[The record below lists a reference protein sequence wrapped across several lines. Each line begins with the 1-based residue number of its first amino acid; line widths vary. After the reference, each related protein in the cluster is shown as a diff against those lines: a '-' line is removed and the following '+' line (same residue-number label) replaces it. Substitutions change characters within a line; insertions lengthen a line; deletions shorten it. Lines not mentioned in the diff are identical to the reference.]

1 MPTALRCAL
10 SWPGRRIDRVAPR
23 TLAYVTPE
31 VLIWARESAGYSV
44 EDAAAAVNL
53 SWSELEMVEGGHN
66 LLTLRQA
73 ERLAK
78 LYGRPFATFFLA
90 APPAEEPQE
99 TQFRRLPG
107 APAPPWPA
115 EMRLLARRIR
125 ERQDAAIELY
135 AALDEAPPWIAN
147 ARSFVADDRT
157 ALPPL
162 AREVL
167 GIGRDEQASWS
178 DKYAPLRAW
187 TDAIEAQGVLV
198 MQDGSM
204 AVDEMRGFASI
215 DSGAPVVVANTKDDP
230 RARAFTVIHEFGH
243 LVLVVNGIPLDR
255 HTERWCNEFAGE
267 VLMPPDWLA
276 QAFRESAAPSLLG
289 RIEQVARTFSVTP
302 LAAAVRVRASG
313 LVAESDGDDVINEIR
328 SRAWEPP
335 PARRGGDYYLN
346 QIAGLG
352 PRFIQLV
359 FSALDGQAV
368 TYPVASTLLAG
379 VRVNHFERLRDELA
393 HRI

>member
-1 MPTALRCAL
+1 M
-10 SWPGRRIDRVAPR
+10 APR

-31 VLIWARESAGYSV
+31 VLLWARESAGYSL
-44 EDAAAAVNL
+44 EEAAGAIKL
-53 SWSELEMVEGGHN
+53 SWSELEMVESGHN

-73 ERLAK
+73 EKLAK
-78 LYGRPFATFFLA
+78 LYGRPVATLFLPE
-90 APPAEEPQE
+90 PPAEEPQD

-115 EMRLLARRIR
+115 PMRLLARRIR

-135 AALDEAPPWIAN
+135 EALDEAPPWTAN
-147 ARSFVADDRT
+147 AQGLVARDR
-157 ALPPL
+157 ASLPRL

-167 GIGRDEQASWS
+167 GVGRDEQTSWS
-178 DKYAPLRAW
+178 EKYAPLRAW
-187 TDAIEAQGVLV
+187 TDAVEAQGILV

-204 AVDEMRGFASI
+204 PVQEMRGFASI
-215 DSGAPVVVANTKDDP
+215 DSAVPVVVANTKDDP

-243 LVLVVNGIPLDR
+243 LVLVANGIPPDR

-267 VLMPPDWLA
+267 VLMPSGWLA
-276 QAFRESAAPSLLG
+276 EAFHESAAPSLLG
-289 RIEQVARTFSVTP
+289 KLEQVARTFSVTP

-313 LVAESDGDDVINEIR
+313 LVAERDGDDVIDEIR
-328 SRAWEPP
+328 SRSWESV
-335 PARRGGDYYLN
+335 PARSGGDYYLN
-346 QIAGLG
+346 QIASLG

-379 VRVNHFERLRDELA
+379 VKVNHFERLRDQLA
-393 HRI
+393 HRT

>member
-1 MPTALRCAL
+1 M
-10 SWPGRRIDRVAPR
+10 APR

-31 VLIWARESAGYSV
+31 VLLWARESAGYSV
-44 EDAAAAVNL
+44 EDAAAAVKL
-53 SWSELEMVEGGHN
+53 SWSELEMVEGGHD

-78 LYGRPFATFFLA
+78 LYGRPLATLFLA

-135 AALDEAPPWIAN
+135 EALDDAPPWIAN
-147 ARSFVADDRT
+147 ARSFVARDRT
-157 ALPPL
+157 SLPRL

-167 GIGRDEQASWS
+167 GVGRDEQTSWS
-178 DKYAPLRAW
+178 EEYAPLRAW
-187 TDAIEAQGVLV
+187 TDAVEAQGILV

-204 AVDEMRGFASI
+204 PVKDMRGFASI
-215 DSGAPVVVANTKDDP
+215 DSAVPVLVANTKDDP

-243 LVLVVNGIPLDR
+243 LVLVANGVPPDR
-255 HTERWCNEFAGE
+255 DTERWCNEFAGE
-267 VLMPPDWLA
+267 VLMPSEWLA
-276 QAFRESAAPSLLG
+276 EAFRESAAPSLLG
-289 RIEQVARTFSVTP
+289 RLEQVARSFSVTT
-302 LAAAVRVRASG
+302 LAAAVRVRAGG
-313 LVAESDGDDVINEIR
+313 LVTESDGDDVIDEIR
-328 SRAWEPP
+328 ARPWEPVSP
-335 PARRGGDYYLN
+335 HRGGDYYLN

-368 TYPVASTLLAG
+368 TYPVASSLLAG
-379 VRVNHFERLRDELA
+379 VKVNHFERLRDELA
-393 HRI
+393 HRT

>member
-1 MPTALRCAL
+1 M
-10 SWPGRRIDRVAPR
+10 APR
-23 TLAYVTPE
+23 TLAHVTPE
-31 VLIWARESAGYSV
+31 VLVWARESAGYSV
-44 EDAAAAVNL
+44 EDAATAVSL

-78 LYGRPFATFFLA
+78 LYGRPLATFFLA

-135 AALDEAPPWIAN
+135 EALDEPPPWTAS
-147 ARSFVADDRT
+147 ARGFVARDRT
-157 ALPPL
+157 SLPRL
-162 AREVL
+162 ARDVL
-167 GIGRDEQASWS
+167 GVGREEQATWS
-178 DKYAPLRAW
+178 DHYAPLRAW
-187 TDAIEAQGVLV
+187 TDAVEAQGILV

-204 AVDEMRGFASI
+204 PVEDMRGFASI
-215 DSGAPVVVANTKDDP
+215 DSAVPVVVANTKDDP

-243 LVLVVNGIPLDR
+243 LVLVANGVPLDR
-255 HTERWCNEFAGE
+255 YTERWCNEFAGD
-267 VLMPPDWLA
+267 VLMPSDWMA
-276 QAFRESAAPSLLG
+276 EAFRESAAPSLLG

-302 LAAAVRVRASG
+302 LAAAVRVHASG
-313 LVAESDGDDVINEIR
+313 LVAARDGDDVINEIR
-328 SRAWEPP
+328 SRAWEPV
-335 PARRGGDYYLN
+335 PARSGGDYYRN

-379 VRVNHFERLRDELA
+379 VKVNHFERLRDQLA
-393 HRI
+393 HRS

>member
-1 MPTALRCAL
+1 M
-10 SWPGRRIDRVAPR
+10 APR

-31 VLIWARESAGYSV
+31 VLVWARESAGYSV
-44 EDAAAAVNL
+44 ADAATAVSL

-78 LYGRPFATFFLA
+78 LYGRPLATFFLV
-90 APPAEEPQE
+90 APPPEEPQE

-125 ERQDAAIELY
+125 GRQDAAIELY
-135 AALDEAPPWIAN
+135 EALDEPPPWIAS
-147 ARSFVADDRT
+147 ARGFIARDRT
-157 ALPPL
+157 SLPGL
-162 AREVL
+162 ARDVL
-167 GIGRDEQASWS
+167 GVGREEQATWS
-178 DKYAPLRAW
+178 DNYAPLRGW
-187 TDAIEAQGVLV
+187 TDAVEAHGILV

-204 AVDEMRGFASI
+204 PVEDMRGFASI
-215 DSGAPVVVANTKDDP
+215 DSAVPVVVANTKDDP

-243 LVLVVNGIPLDR
+243 LVLVANGVPPDR

-267 VLMPPDWLA
+267 MLMPSDWLA
-276 QAFRESAAPSLLG
+276 EAFRESAAPSLLG

-302 LAAAVRVRASG
+302 LAAAVRVHASG
-313 LVAESDGDDVINEIR
+313 LVAARDGDDVINEIR
-328 SRAWEPP
+328 SRAWQPA
-335 PARRGGDYYLN
+335 PARSGGDYYLN

-352 PRFIQLV
+352 PRFIHLV

-379 VRVNHFERLRDELA
+379 VKVNHFERLRDQLA
-393 HRI
+393 RRT

>member
-1 MPTALRCAL
+1 MAR
-10 SWPGRRIDRVAPR
+10 R
-23 TLAYVTPE
+23 TLAYVTPK
-31 VLIWARESAGYSV
+31 VLLWARESAGYSA
-44 EDAAAAVNL
+44 EDAAAAINL
-53 SWSELEMVEGGHN
+53 SWSELEMVESGHN

-78 LYGRPFATFFLA
+78 LYGRPLATFFLA

-135 AALDEAPPWIAN
+135 EALDEAPPWTAN
-147 ARSFVADDRT
+147 ARSFVAGDRT
-157 ALPPL
+157 SLPRL

-167 GIGRDEQASWS
+167 GVGRDEQASWS
-178 DKYAPLRAW
+178 EKYAPLRAW
-187 TDAIEAQGVLV
+187 TDAVEAQGILV

-204 AVDEMRGFASI
+204 PVEEMRGFASI
-215 DSGAPVVVANTKDDP
+215 DSAVPVVVANTTDDP

-243 LVLVVNGIPLDR
+243 LVLVANGIPSVR

-267 VLMPPDWLA
+267 VLMPSDWLA
-276 QAFRESAAPSLLG
+276 EAFRESAAPSLLG
-289 RIEQVARTFSVTP
+289 RLEQIARVFSVTP
-302 LAAAVRVRASG
+302 LAAAVRVRANG
-313 LVAESDGDDVINEIR
+313 LVAERDGDDVINEIR
-328 SRAWEPP
+328 SRAWESVPT
-335 PARRGGDYYLN
+335 RSGGDYYLN
-346 QIAGLG
+346 QIASLG

-379 VRVNHFERLRDELA
+379 VKVNHFERLRDQLA
-393 HRI
+393 HRT

>member
-1 MPTALRCAL
+1 M
-10 SWPGRRIDRVAPR
+10 APR
-23 TLAYVTPE
+23 TLAHVTRE
-31 VLIWARESAGYSV
+31 VLLWARESAGYSV
-44 EDAAAAVNL
+44 EDAAAAINL

-78 LYGRPFATFFLA
+78 LYGRPLATFFLE
-90 APPAEEPQE
+90 APPAEEPQDS
-99 TQFRRLPG
+99 QFRRLPG

-135 AALDEAPPWIAN
+135 EALDEAPPWISN
-147 ARSFVADDRT
+147 ASSFVARDRT
-157 ALPPL
+157 SLPRL

-167 GIGRDEQASWS
+167 GVGRDEQASWA

-187 TDAIEAQGVLV
+187 TDAVEAQGILV

-204 AVDEMRGFASI
+204 PVKDMRGFASI
-215 DSGAPVVVANTKDDP
+215 DSAVPVVVANTKDDP
-230 RARAFTVIHEFGH
+230 RARAFTVIHEFAH
-243 LVLVVNGIPLDR
+243 LVLVANGFPPDR
-255 HTERWCNEFAGE
+255 HTERLCNEFAGQ
-267 VLMPPDWLA
+267 VLMPSEWLA
-276 QAFRESAAPSLLG
+276 EAFHESAAPSLLG
-289 RIEQVARTFSVTP
+289 RLEQVARIFSVTT

-313 LVAESDGDDVINEIR
+313 LVAQSEGDEVINEIR
-328 SRAWEPP
+328 SRPWK
-335 PARRGGDYYLN
+335 PAAPQGGNPYRN
-346 QIAGLG
+346 QIARLG

-359 FSALDGQAV
+359 FSALDVQAV

-379 VRVNHFERLRDELA
+379 VKVNHFERLRDELA
-393 HRI
+393 HRT